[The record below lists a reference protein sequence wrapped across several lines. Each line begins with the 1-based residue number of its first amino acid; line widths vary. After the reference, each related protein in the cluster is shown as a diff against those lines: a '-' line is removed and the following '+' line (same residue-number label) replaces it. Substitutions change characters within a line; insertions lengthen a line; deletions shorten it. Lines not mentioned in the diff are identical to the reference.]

1 MHDQTAVQ
9 LLNFKAGL
17 APYAQPEGC
26 PPTVL
31 VQLHYPPSPPPL
43 LPSPF
48 QMLQLLSPL
57 KLISCLYLRLA
68 FELSTELHNHEGGMR
83 RNIGEVMQQGTKPLR
98 LPRK

>member
-31 VQLHYPPSPPPL
+31 VQLHL

-57 KLISCLYLRLA
+57 KLISCLHLRLA